1 MKNTFK
7 KKVID
12 IYLPQPSPPY
22 FIYLHFKQT
31 FMGFIKEFK
40 EFAMQ
45 GSLVDIAVA
54 FVLGGAFG
62 KVVSSFT
69 DGIVSPLI
77 GMIGGNDL
85 SKNMFVLKDAVIDA
99 SGKVVTEALAI
110 KWGDFLTSII
120 NFIIVAFV
128 MFLVIKGINKMKK
141 KQEAAGPSSTDA
153 LLMEIRDSLKK

>member
-1 MKNTFK
+1 MK
-7 KKVID
+7 
-12 IYLPQPSPPY
+12 
-22 FIYLHFKQT
+22 
-31 FMGFIKEFK
+31 
-40 EFAMQ
+40 

-54 FVLGGAFG
+54 FVMGGAFG

-77 GMIGGNDL
+77 GMFGGADL
-85 SKNMFVLKDAVIDA
+85 SKNVYVLKEGIAEVKDAA
-99 SGKVVTEALAI
+99 GAVVTEAVAEVSL
-110 KWGDFLTSII
+110 KWGDFITAII

-141 KQEAAGPSSTDA
+141 KQEEAAPAGPSSTDA